1 MLDILTTAKG
11 DLAAEFNPSAK
22 LTTDKVKQI
31 RALRKAGATLK
42 TLASRFGTCLSNVH
56 LIVTDRA
63 WVSKPVIPA
72 KQVSDDDLPE
82 IRRLVDE
89 GSGYTHIAKQLG
101 ATVGSVQKLMRRHS
115 LHGINITDTNRE
127 KARCKHGHILA
138 GANLRILSNGRRVCV
153 ECNRRRARE
162 HGRNVR
168 ANKTPKE

>member
-1 MLDILTTAKG
+1 MREILTTEKG
-11 DLAAEFNPSAK
+11 DLAAEFNPNAK
-22 LTTDKVKQI
+22 LTTGKVKRI
-31 RALRKAGATLK
+31 RSLRKAGATLK
-42 TLASRFGTCLSNVH
+42 SLSRQFETCISNVH

-89 GSGYTHIAKQLG
+89 GRGYTHIAKQLG

-138 GANLRILSNGRRVCV
+138 GTNLHILSNGKRVCV

-162 HGRNVR
+162 HGRHIR
-168 ANKTPKE
+168 ANNKPEE